1 MGLFSIFKKK
11 SPEEV
16 FRKKVRKAFE
26 SSVKDAKSQLMGDP
40 MFDGMIVQAAIGTM
54 RQSLLNV
61 PELQI
66 LGLTQSWSPE
76 MIIDE
81 ECKRVLA
88 KYLE

>member
-1 MGLFSIFKKK
+1 
-11 SPEEV
+11 
-16 FRKKVRKAFE
+16 
-26 SSVKDAKSQLMGDP
+26 MGDP

-81 ECKRVLA
+81 ECNRVLA